1 MYLANPSFTTP
12 GTLIDSY
19 TVDSKK
25 YMVFQSSLKDPETV
39 KLVDRLEFLVLL
51 FIEGGSYIDLA
62 DDRWQVYILYSLA
75 PYLV

>member
-1 MYLANPSFTTP
+1 
-12 GTLIDSY
+12 
-19 TVDSKK
+19 
-25 YMVFQSSLKDPETV
+25 MVFQSSLKDPETV